1 MSNTKQGDGLQ
12 HLVTLRQREV
22 DSLTSD
28 MAAKEKVRQR
38 VVTTLARIESLC
50 EGSGASGAASPVYSL
65 NCANYKQAVLQMAQ
79 RQREDLARHDADIAA
94 SRQALQAAALRR
106 EVLTQVMARQR
117 EAVARE
123 ERRSEQKSQDDMGAQ
138 LWWRTRT

>member
-1 MSNTKQGDGLQ
+1 TWRRPADRPRRGPVPAHRSLPHPRHPRTRPAARHRGATRGIDGMSNTKQGDGLQ

-65 NCANYKQAVLQMAQ
+65 NCAKIG
-79 RQREDLARHDADIAA
+79 RA
-94 SRQALQAAALRR
+94 SCRDRVWYA
-106 EVLTQVMARQR
+106 T
-117 EAVARE
+117 
-123 ERRSEQKSQDDMGAQ
+123 DG
-138 LWWRTRT
+138 LWQ